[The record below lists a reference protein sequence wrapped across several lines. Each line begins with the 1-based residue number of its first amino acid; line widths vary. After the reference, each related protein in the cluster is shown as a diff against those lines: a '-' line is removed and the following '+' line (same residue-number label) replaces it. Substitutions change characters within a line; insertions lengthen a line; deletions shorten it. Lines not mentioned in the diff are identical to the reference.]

1 MAYIQLNTS
10 IPGPKSREL
19 LDRRA
24 AAVSAALYQSVPI
37 AVARASGSLIEDVD
51 GNILLDLVGG
61 IGALAV
67 GHAPQSV
74 TEAIQAQAEKYLHIC
89 AIVGN
94 YEPYVA
100 VCEQLNAITP
110 GDFPKKSI
118 LANGGAEAVEN
129 AIKLARV
136 YTGKSAI
143 IAFEGAYHGRSNL
156 TMALTSKYALF
167 KKGFGPFAPEVY
179 RLPLPNLYRTPTE
192 MSQEA
197 YLQWSLWNLE
207 NALIAQV
214 DPSAIA
220 AIIIEPIVGEG
231 GFVPVPMAFLK
242 KIREICDQ
250 HNIVMIADEIQCGF
264 GRSGK
269 LFAIEH
275 SGVVPDLII
284 TAKSLAAGT
293 PLSAVTGRA
302 EILDSPHLG
311 GVGSTY
317 GGNPLACV
325 AALEAIKIINRPET
339 QASARCIETQIRDT
353 FEPLQIEI
361 PVLGDVRGQGAM
373 MALEFVKNPTSKE
386 PWPDFVLSVI
396 QKCASRGVMLLRAG
410 LYSNCI
416 RLLPQIDI
424 PADQLQEGL
433 DIIAQSISETYKEMK
448 PEQAQ

>member
-1 MAYIQLNTS
+1 MPHINLKTP
-10 IPGPKSREL
+10 IPGPKSQEL
-19 LDRRA
+19 LARRS
-24 AAVSAALYQSVPI
+24 AAVSSALYQSVPI

-51 GNILLDLVGG
+51 GNVLLDLVGG

-67 GHAPQSV
+67 GHAPAAV
-74 TEAIQAQAEKYLHIC
+74 TEAIKSQAEKYLHIC

-110 GDFPKKSI
+110 GDFPKKTL

-129 AIKLARV
+129 AVKLARA
-136 YTGKSAI
+136 YTKKSAI
-143 IAFEGAYHGRSNL
+143 IAFEGAYHGRTNL
-156 TMALTSKYALF
+156 TMSLTSKYNLF
-167 KKGFGPFAPEVY
+167 KKGFGPFAPEIY
-179 RLPLPNLYRTPTE
+179 RLPLPNLYRHPAGMTP
-192 MSQEA
+192 EA
-197 YLQWSLWNLE
+197 YLDWCIWNLD
-207 NALIAQV
+207 NALIAHV
-214 DPSAIA
+214 DPGAIA
-220 AIIIEPIVGEG
+220 AFIIEPIVGEG
-231 GFVPVPMAFLK
+231 GFIPVAAPFLQ
-242 KIREICDQ
+242 KIRDICDR

-275 SGVVPDLII
+275 SGVAPDLII

-325 AALEAIKIINRPET
+325 AALEAIKLINRPET
-339 QASARCIETQIRDT
+339 LAAARRVEEFVRQT
-353 FEPLQIEI
+353 FEPLKAEI
-361 PVLGDVRGQGAM
+361 PVLGDVRGRGAM
-373 MALEFVKNPTSKE
+373 MALEFVKDPHTKE
-386 PWPDFVLSVI
+386 PWPEFVLSAVE
-396 QKCASRGVMLLRAG
+396 KCARRGVILLRAG

-416 RLLPQIDI
+416 RLLPQLDI

-433 DIIAQSISETYKEMK
+433 EIISASIVDTYEEM
-448 PEQAQ
+448 Q

>member
-1 MAYIQLNTS
+1 MGHIQLKTK
-10 IPGPKSREL
+10 IPGPKSQAL
-19 LDRRA
+19 LERRA
-24 AAVSAALYQSVPI
+24 AAVSSALYQSVPI
-37 AVARASGSLIEDVD
+37 AIERASGSLVEDVD

-67 GHAPQSV
+67 GHAPPQV
-74 TEAIQAQAEKYLHIC
+74 TEAVKAQVEKYLHIC

-94 YEPYVA
+94 YEPYVT

-110 GDFPKKSI
+110 GDFPKKTI

-129 AIKLARV
+129 AVKLARA
-136 YTGKSAI
+136 YTGKAAI

-156 TMALTSKYALF
+156 TMALTSKYNLF
-167 KKGFGPFAPEVY
+167 KKGFGPFAPEIY
-179 RLPLPNLYRTPTE
+179 RLPLPNLYRTPAGMTP
-192 MSQEA
+192 EA
-197 YLQWSLWNLE
+197 YLNWSVWNLE
-207 NALIAQV
+207 NALVAHV

-220 AIIIEPIVGEG
+220 AFIIEPIVGEG
-231 GFVPVPMAFLK
+231 GFIPVPAPFLQ
-242 KIREICDQ
+242 KIREICDR

-275 SGVVPDLII
+275 SGVVPDLMI

-302 EILDSPHLG
+302 EILDAPHLG

-325 AALEAIKIINRPET
+325 AATEAIKLINRPET
-339 QASARCIETQIRDT
+339 LAAAQRVEQMVRHT
-353 FEPLQIEI
+353 FEPLKEEI
-361 PVLGDVRGQGAM
+361 PILGDVRGRGAM
-373 MALEFVKNPTSKE
+373 MALEFVKDPIRKE
-386 PWPDFVLSVI
+386 PWPEFVLNAV
-396 QKCASRGVMLLRAG
+396 QKCSDRGVILLRAG

-416 RLLPQIDI
+416 RLLPQLDI
-424 PADQLQEGL
+424 PDDQLQEGL
-433 DIIAQSISETYKEMK
+433 DIVLSAVCDTVEEMR
-448 PEQAQ
+448 